1 MCKQPAKFCTAL
13 GEDYRTWPTNQPLPT
28 PPGAFEAADQVTV
41 AVHAA
46 RDKDTA
52 RVRAAL
58 SPIDQEPFQTWFID
72 HAQNTFHFRVRQFH
86 PEPVLSLPK
95 AERDRA
101 YPLARM
107 EREVFERDG
116 GRCRYCGIPVHLVND
131 LRKVHDCAP
140 DLFPMGR
147 TNRTRAGAMM
157 LSRSS
162 ADHILPVSQGGK
174 TVHDNLVTACWP
186 CQFGKNAYTPE
197 QLGMTA
203 PQVH

>member
-1 MCKQPAKFCTAL
+1 MCKQPAEFCTAL
-13 GEDYRTWPTNQPLPT
+13 GADYRTWPTNQPLPT
-28 PPGAFEAADQVTV
+28 PPGAFDTANRVTT

-46 RDKDTA
+46 RNKDTA

-58 SPIDQEPFQTWFID
+58 SPIDQEPLQTWFID
-72 HAQNTFHFRVRQFH
+72 QAQNAFHFRVRQFP

-95 AERDRA
+95 PDRDRA

-116 GRCRYCGIPVHLVND
+116 GRCGYCQIPVHLLKD
-131 LRKVHDCAP
+131 LHKVRDCAP

-157 LSRSS
+157 LTR
-162 ADHILPVSQGGK
+162 
-174 TVHDNLVTACWP
+174 
-186 CQFGKNAYTPE
+186 
-197 QLGMTA
+197 
-203 PQVH
+203 